1 MSSAFDSTFVQEA
14 FLVNKKPIHSSIAS
28 NGLRR
33 LVSLRKHAS
42 IPYMQAALRL
52 PTRALGYTVDGIWY
66 SLGLK
71 GREEMKEIE
80 RRKEILYVQMREV
93 RT

>member
-1 MSSAFDSTFVQEA
+1 MSSAIDSTFVQEA
-14 FLVNKKPIHSSIAS
+14 FLVNKKPIHTSIAS
-28 NGLRR
+28 EGLRR

-52 PTRALGYTVDGIWY
+52 PTGALGYTVDGIYY

-71 GREEMKEIE
+71 GSEAKKETE
-80 RRKEILYVQMREV
+80 QRKEILYVQMREV